1 MYEGKKERKQKKTK
15 ENKKKNKNKTRQS
28 ISDTGNRTPVSRV
41 TGGDTSHYTMSESIQ
56 RSKFI
61 NYKKIEQNC
70 PGRTATQGK
79 KENNTRD
86 SNVVPHRSTNRARQ
100 CLTSLSRREA
110 VLSLWFGRSRHTP
123 SFVTSYTHSPSK
135 NTFFTALIEQL
146 SIITLSTA
154 FTTPNKVSDQLTTP
168 RHPIWASQNRYFQ
181 QKPSYYQKLE
191 YIWPSKAL
199 SYSILPQNLY
209 SRTPSTSNQLVQRPE
224 FPLNIL
230 PCIGIEPILLK

>member
-1 MYEGKKERKQKKTK
+1 MNVAEQDKNRSRSHQRLIYTKGERCKKKENKRKQKIMEKKTDL
-15 ENKKKNKNKTRQS
+15 NKTRQLC
-28 ISDTGNRTPVSRV
+28 SDTGNRTPVSRV

-110 VLSLWFGRSRHTP
+110 VLSL
-123 SFVTSYTHSPSK
+123 
-135 NTFFTALIEQL
+135 
-146 SIITLSTA
+146 
-154 FTTPNKVSDQLTTP
+154 
-168 RHPIWASQNRYFQ
+168 
-181 QKPSYYQKLE
+181 
-191 YIWPSKAL
+191 
-199 SYSILPQNLY
+199 
-209 SRTPSTSNQLVQRPE
+209 
-224 FPLNIL
+224 
-230 PCIGIEPILLK
+230 